1 MTSFTS
7 FQRSAVSMIAA
18 LIVSGMAL
26 CAALPVLPVA

>member
-18 LIVSGMAL
+18 LIVSGIAL
-26 CAALPVLPVA
+26 AAALPIVPVA